1 MICDRIEKTGELH
14 HVDLVNMKS
23 FCDFE
28 AGSCP
33 EEYKSVSFI
42 DNDKIYVIIDSAS
55 VYHHFFINLMIPALL
70 VLDEY
75 DHKDLYFVLCSF
87 NRKTTAENFDNL
99 LVELLQENNIGYTIV
114 DSSEVR
120 YINAKNFIPI
130 NGADVENGIPL
141 LYNYLLNK
149 YNVVPET
156 PNRKIY
162 LSRKKYSSN
171 DNRIDD
177 ETAIENY
184 FAKRGFEIFYPEDI
198 QTFEE
203 QFKLLNSCS
212 TLAGLSGS
220 GLTGIIFMQENQEV
234 IELVTELLVGH
245 TISEDNHPIPHYD
258 IHEHYKE
265 FAFIKNHTYLYVLN
279 MPKEAAQIID
289 KLDRFQSSLGIKA

>member
-1 MICDRIEKTGELH
+1 MICDRIAKNSEIH
-14 HVDLVNMKS
+14 HIDLTSLMS
-23 FCDFE
+23 FCDFK
-28 AGSCP
+28 AGICP
-33 EEYKSVSFI
+33 EDQKSASFL
-42 DNDKIYVIIDSAS
+42 DNDKTYVIIDSAS
-55 VYHHFFINLMIPALL
+55 VYHHFFINLLIPALL

-75 DHKDLYFVLCSF
+75 DHKGLHFVLCKF
-87 NRKTTAENFDNL
+87 NWKKTAGNFDSL
-99 LVELLQENNIGYTIV
+99 LVELLQENNISYTIV

-162 LSRKKYSSN
+162 LSRKKCLSN
-171 DNRIDD
+171 DTRIDD
-177 ETAIENY
+177 ETAVENY
-184 FAKRGFEIFYPEDI
+184 FAKKGFEIIYPEDI
-198 QTFEE
+198 GTFEE

-234 IELVTELLVGH
+234 IEIVSELLVGH
-245 TISEDNHPIPHYD
+245 IISGNNDPIPEYD

-265 FAFIKNHTYLYVLN
+265 FAFIKKHTYLYVLN
-279 MPKEAAQIID
+279 MTKEAALVID
-289 KLDRFQSSLGIKA
+289 KLDSLQGSLVTKA